1 MKIIDFFKNSRL
13 ARAGGLIL
21 FCSLMVIVSA
31 LSLKSLPQMAYHPAF
46 DEALGKIA
54 FIFGALSVAGMSFLA
69 FSLYNRKL
77 RRATSVFLTLFSL
90 EALGALSG
98 LIIYVISLNAHS
110 SFIALSTGMSFYYYF
125 LGILILTISLICA
138 IATSACF
145 LLFLI
150 VKKAVNTSKKS

>member
-1 MKIIDFFKNSRL
+1 M
-13 ARAGGLIL
+13 IL

-46 DEALGKIA
+46 DEALDKILV
-54 FIFGALSVAGMSFLA
+54 IFGILAVTGMSFLA
-69 FSLYNRKL
+69 FSLFNRKL
-77 RRATSVFLTLFSL
+77 GRATSVFLTLFSL

-98 LIIYVISLNAHS
+98 LVIYAISLNAHS
-110 SFIALSTGMSFYYYF
+110 PFIALSTGMSFYYYF

-138 IATSACF
+138 IATSVCF

-150 VKKAVNTSKKS
+150 VKKAVTTVKKN

>member
-1 MKIIDFFKNSRL
+1 MKIIDLFKNSKL

-31 LSLKSLPQMAYHPAF
+31 LSLKSLPQMAYHPSF
-46 DEALGKIA
+46 DEALDKILV
-54 FIFGALSVAGMSFLA
+54 IFGILAVTGMSFLA
-69 FSLYNRKL
+69 FSLFNRKL
-77 RRATSVFLTLFSL
+77 GRATSVFLTLFSL

-98 LIIYVISLNAHS
+98 LVIYAISLNAHS
-110 SFIALSTGMSFYYYF
+110 PFIALSTGMSFYYYF

-138 IATSACF
+138 IATSVCF

-150 VKKAVNTSKKS
+150 VKKAVTTVKKN